1 LTSFSRW
8 VTTWPAVVR
17 GILFVLA
24 AVMFEGSVWA
34 SDFAPASPGL
44 APDDV
49 NTFHPYVA
57 FQETYDSNLF
67 RIPTNVTGTLSSIL
81 PNATRSDFV
90 STGSVGGT
98 GQWDVG
104 RQAVNFNVHAD
115 ENRFAHNDALDFTSG
130 DANVLWDWRVG
141 GYFSGT
147 AQVSYD
153 RSLASFGETRFLG
166 KDAVSSTDGL
176 VSGRYQVG
184 PHWAVFGDV
193 RGSTVKHSA
202 EAAQFDDFHSGA
214 GDAAV
219 EYATDV
225 SDTFTAKYSYVKL
238 TFPTDSLTTTLP
250 LNYTEDSER
259 LLVKYAL
266 TDKTSFDGY
275 AGYLKR
281 SYPGSLIGTYSGDV
295 WRASFRWQ
303 ATDKTQ
309 IAVAAYHELHA
320 YVDAESNY
328 FKAKGYSI
336 APLWNATEK
345 LSFALLVQ
353 QENQNYIGTTNP
365 VDAIAP
371 GVITVGAREAKVD
384 AGQLTCIYLPRDP
397 VSIVFFIRHEQRS
410 SNQYTF
416 TYTDNLASIA
426 ATYKFR

>member
-1 LTSFSRW
+1 MTSFN
-8 VTTWPAVVR
+8 R
-17 GILFVLA
+17 GAAACGSLRRSFLFVTAIVVFA
-24 AVMFEGSVWA
+24 ASVRA
-34 SDFAPASPGL
+34 SDFAPVAPTL

-57 FQETYDSNLF
+57 FQETYDDNLF
-67 RIPTNVTGTLSSIL
+67 RIPTNVSGSLSSIL
-81 PNATRSDFV
+81 PNATRADSV

-98 GQWDVG
+98 VLWEPG
-104 RQAVNFNVHAD
+104 RQAVNFSAHAD
-115 ENRFAHNDALDFTSG
+115 ENRFAHNDALNFTSG
-130 DANVLWDWRVG
+130 DANLLWDWRLG
-141 GYFSGT
+141 GYFAGT

-166 KDAVSSTDGL
+166 KDVVSSTDGL

-184 PHWAVFGDV
+184 PHWALYGDI

-202 EAAQFDDFHSGA
+202 TAAQFDDFHSGA
-214 GDAAV
+214 GGGAV

-238 TFPTDSLTTTLP
+238 TFPSDNLTTTLP

-259 LLVKYAL
+259 FLVKYAL

-281 SYPGSLIGTYSGDV
+281 SYPGSLIGSYSGDV
-295 WRASFRWQ
+295 WRAGFRWQ
-303 ATDKTQ
+303 VTGKTQ

-320 YVDAESNY
+320 YVDAESDY
-328 FKAKGYSI
+328 FIAKGYSI

-345 LSFALLVQ
+345 LSFALLLQ

-365 VDAIAP
+365 VDAVAP

-397 VSIVFFIRHEQRS
+397 VTITFFIRHEQRT